1 MPRNHL
7 DLVPT
12 AARSLQTILD
22 IADHVS
28 AGSLRGEVAATVRGL
43 FDLLAWSDGDLSLQ
57 ELTVLDRLCEAVPG
71 FDELCGDHDHYS
83 PTDPTFGEIPRLL
96 TAVVEHDRHTGERLA
111 SVLVASLETMGYAMI
126 GAGGAPSGVQKAE
139 LRTYVDSLRDLS
151 QVLTRAPAFVLL

>member
-12 AARSLQTILD
+12 AARSLRTILD

-28 AGSLRGEVAATVRGL
+28 LGLRQEVAATVKGL

-57 ELTVLDRLCEAVPG
+57 EISLLDRLCEAVPG
-71 FDELCGDHDHYS
+71 FTELCDAHDIYE

-96 TAVVEHDRHTGERLA
+96 TTVVEHDRHTGERLA
-111 SVLVASLETMGYAMI
+111 PLLVSALESMGHAII
-126 GAGGAPSGVQKAE
+126 GAAGVPVSVQKEE
-139 LRTYVDSLRDLS
+139 LRTYVETLRDLS
-151 QVLTRAPAFVLL
+151 QTLTRAPASMMF